1 MSINV
6 WSISVDYTMIKLTL
20 LIAMFVDFFATG
32 EKQTENM
39 KMHEV
44 PANLPPLQYL
54 IKTNVVKS
62 GIEI

>member
-1 MSINV
+1 
-6 WSISVDYTMIKLTL
+6 MIKLTL
-20 LIAMFVDFFATG
+20 LITLCGDFFTTG

-39 KMHEV
+39 KMYEV